1 MKRLLIILCSSIILI
16 MGFSSCFTDNTNYY
30 VKYEA
35 KITSIY
41 YGAEANYTVST
52 ENGAKTITTDSK
64 SFSETFGPVKKG
76 FTASITGQSEYP
88 QTNSSMVV
96 SIYVCKGEEPF
107 SLKAQDE
114 SKENSI
120 SDSGISASAS
130 YTIDF

>member
-1 MKRLLIILCSSIILI
+1 MKRLLIILCSSIII
-16 MGFSSCFTDNTNYY
+16 WGFSSCFTDNTNYY

-35 KITSIY
+35 NITGIY

>member
-1 MKRLLIILCSSIILI
+1 MAAKMLVALSKGAAFHPLLSKGEKKMEVSK
-16 MGFSSCFTDNTNYY
+16 NT
-30 VKYEA
+30 V
-35 KITSIY
+35 
-41 YGAEANYTVST
+41 
-52 ENGAKTITTDSK
+52 
-64 SFSETFGPVKKG
+64 
-76 FTASITGQSEYP
+76 
-88 QTNSSMVV
+88 TNSSMVV

>member
-1 MKRLLIILCSSIILI
+1 MKRLLIILCSSIIIL
-16 MGFSSCFTDNTNYY
+16 GFSSCFTDNTNYS

-52 ENGAKTITTDSK
+52 ENGTKTITTDSK

-76 FTASITGQSEYP
+76 FTASISGQSEYP